1 MKNKILICIFSIIF
15 GIIIGVNIPKA
26 EANAVP
32 NTTEL
37 MEMQSGQAFDSKI
50 TWESVVVN
58 GKRLVIFKAENDEN
72 IDIELFW

>member
-1 MKNKILICIFSIIF
+1 MKNKILVCIFSIIF

-26 EANAVP
+26 EANPTP

-37 MEMQSGQAFDSKI
+37 MEMQSGQMFDSKI